1 MLVFLIDL
9 DGTIQG
15 DVSSQ
20 VKEFQLL
27 NQLKKKCKGVKHNK
41 KGLEEDL
48 MKNLLRPGFQTFMD
62 FIKTTNIEL
71 YIYTASDKKWAL
83 HLIPVLEKIIDHK
96 FNKPIFTRDHCMVD
110 DHNIY
115 YKSIEH
121 VQPLVFKNLKK
132 LHPTLTKD
140 ELDIRLIDN
149 NYVLKSDESDKL
161 IKCTTYNYGVICD
174 PLRSISHD
182 VINTHIKLISSL
194 LITITTKS
202 SSIWLFNKIF
212 YNKMYRK
219 HRKQSRIN
227 NKFEHKEDLFWKD
240 MITWVKRY

>member
-1 MLVFLIDL
+1 M
-9 DGTIQG
+9 
-15 DVSSQ
+15 
-20 VKEFQLL
+20 
-27 NQLKKKCKGVKHNK
+27 
-41 KGLEEDL
+41 
-48 MKNLLRPGFQTFMD
+48 
-62 FIKTTNIEL
+62 
-71 YIYTASDKKWAL
+71 
-83 HLIPVLEKIIDHK
+83 
-96 FNKPIFTRDHCMVD
+96 
-110 DHNIY
+110 
-115 YKSIEH
+115 
-121 VQPLVFKNLKK
+121 
-132 LHPTLTKD
+132 TKD